1 MNRRIVIALILALT
15 AGGLIGSCGENDE
28 ESHAAQDTTEVAE
41 YSAFILADSASQSF
55 SSCSY
60 RFRVYMIS
68 PYTGTPELT
77 GSLTG
82 IRFDEMETPLLRIE
96 MIQGL
101 SPEDGIA
108 AELSMTLV
116 SGTDSAYAYNPDEN
130 VLDKGALEEG
140 GANLLG
146 PGVYALMI
154 EYFLDDP
161 FADEIASQS
170 VVSEG
175 LDTVGTVAC
184 ETYLVT
190 YSGGQQARWSLGLED
205 HIPRRVE
212 RMMTD
217 PDGIE
222 MSRVLEVY
230 DLDISPD
237 ISDSLFTFDPPE
249 DAIVDIYNAFLTV
262 GTSAPL
268 WTLTDRNGN
277 AVSLEDM
284 RGSIVVLDFWATW
297 CGPCVVVMPEI
308 QSLCESYPQDQVH
321 VYGVNIWENGDP
333 GSFMDE
339 KGFTYGLLLEGD
351 AVAEDY
357 KVTGIPTLYVIDQ
370 EGKIAFVEVGA
381 NPELGEILPSAV
393 DSLLA
398 AE

>member
-1 MNRRIVIALILALT
+1 MNNRIMTALILTLT
-15 AGGLIGSCGENDE
+15 AAGFMGSCGGNDE
-28 ESHAAQDTTEVAE
+28 EPHDAQDTTEVVE
-41 YSAFILADSASQSF
+41 NSAFILADSASQSF

-68 PYTGTPELT
+68 DYTGTPELT
-77 GSLTG
+77 GNLTG
-82 IRFDEMETPLLRIE
+82 IKSDEMEIPLLRIE
-96 MIQGL
+96 MVQDS
-101 SPEDGIA
+101 SPEDSIE
-108 AELSMTLV
+108 AELSMILI

-130 VLDKGALEEG
+130 ILSKGALEDG

-146 PGVYALMI
+146 PGVYAVMI

-190 YSGGQQARWSLGLED
+190 YSSGQQARWSLGLED
-205 HIPRRVE
+205 HIPRRVG
-212 RMMTD
+212 RIMTD

-222 MSRVLEVY
+222 ISRVLEVY
-230 DLDISPD
+230 DLDISPET
-237 ISDSLFTFDPPE
+237 SDALFAFETPE
-249 DAIVDIYNAFLTV
+249 ETSVGLYSAFLTV
-262 GTSAPL
+262 GMPAPL

-277 AVSLEDM
+277 AVSLENM

-297 CGPCVVVMPEI
+297 CGPCVAVMPEI
-308 QSLCESYPQDQVH
+308 QSLFESYPQDQLH
-321 VYGVNIWENGDP
+321 AYGVNVWESGDP

-339 KGFTYGLLLEGD
+339 NGFTYGLLLEGD
-351 AVAEDY
+351 AVAEVY

-370 EGKIAFVEVGA
+370 EGRIAFVEVGA
-381 NPELGEILPSAV
+381 NPELGEMLSSVV
-393 DSLLA
+393 DDLLA